1 MFLLDTNYLSELRK
15 KSRADPNVVAWSRA
29 HRDADS
35 FISIMTIFEIEKG
48 ILRLLRRDLIQSRI
62 LREWLDGALVPE
74 FAGRLLDVTLPIAR
88 RAAALHVPDPRPD
101 NDALIAATAL
111 VHGLTII
118 TRNTADFA
126 PMGVPTLDPWAWTQ
140 AS

>member
-1 MFLLDTNYLSELRK
+1 MYLLDTNYLSEIRK
-15 KSRADPNVVAWSRA
+15 ESRADPNVRAWSIANRRMES
-29 HRDADS
+29 HVS
-35 FISIMTIFEIEKG
+35 VITIHEIEKG
-48 ILRLLRRDLIQSRI
+48 ILRLLRRDPVQSRI
-62 LREWLDGALVPE
+62 LREWLEGTILPK
-74 FAGRLLDVTLPIAR
+74 FQGRLLDVTLPIAR

-111 VHGLTII
+111 VHGLTVI

-126 PMGVPTLDPWAWTQ
+126 PMGVRTFDPWTYA